1 MQSTK
6 LKAITIHPPQ
16 QIKVSNMKKS
26 EIIAIISA
34 KHNITLAKAKAIH
47 DDIFGL
53 ISDSLTDG
61 NRLRVKDFGTLEPAQ
76 RAQRM
81 GRDPRNGQQITIEA
95 AKTVKF
101 KPSKHLKHKINAKKS
116 VRKAVLTIP
125 HDNS

>member
-34 KHNITLAKAKAIH
+34 KHNMTLAKAKAIH

-61 NRLRVKDFGTLEPAQ
+61 NRVRVKDFGTLEPVQ
-76 RAQRM
+76 RA
-81 GRDPRNGQQITIEA
+81 GAWVAIRNGQQINIEA

-116 VRKAVLTIP
+116 VRKAILTIP